1 MFMTADGRLAR
12 AIGLV
17 LVTWERS
24 LASVGCAASAG
35 ADVLAA
41 ARVRLLG
48 ASSDPPQQP
57 TRRDGVADVIV
68 LSKKRKHE
76 G

>member
-1 MFMTADGRLAR
+1 MFMSVDRRLAR
-12 AIGLV
+12 AVGLV

-24 LASVGCAASAG
+24 LAAVGCTASAG

-41 ARVRLLG
+41 ARVRLLP
-48 ASSDPPQQP
+48 SSDPPQQP
-57 TRRDGVADVIV
+57 MPRDGVADIIV

-76 G
+76 R